1 MAHHETND
9 LIAAKK
15 AAVISSM
22 ISSLRNG
29 EDRKY
34 YVGLV
39 KYYIERVPYSAS
51 GLRSSIQRR

>member
-1 MAHHETND
+1 MTHYETND
-9 LIAAKK
+9 SVAARK

-22 ISSLRNG
+22 ISSLLNG

-39 KYYIERVPYSAS
+39 KYYIEGVPYSAS
-51 GLRSSIQRR
+51 GLGPEHHA